1 MTTSWNNTEQIE
13 GYLTGKL
20 SPADK
25 FVFEARLLLS
35 PALETEVRLQKKV
48 FGLVKMYHRK
58 KFKEEL
64 EEVHRRI
71 FQDPE
76 KLSFQQKIY
85 GLFK

>member
-1 MTTSWNNTEQIE
+1 MTTSWNNTKQIE
-13 GYLTGKL
+13 RYLTGKF

-25 FVFEARLLLS
+25 FVFEARMLLS
-35 PALETEVRLQKKV
+35 PALQTEVLLQKKV

-64 EEVHRRI
+64 EEVHRQI

-76 KLSFQQKIY
+76 KQSFQKKIY
-85 GLFK
+85 GLYK

>member
-1 MTTSWNNTEQIE
+1 MTTSWNNTKQIE
-13 GYLTGKL
+13 RYLAGKL
-20 SPADK
+20 SPTDK

-35 PALETEVRLQKKV
+35 QTMETEVRLQKKV
-48 FGLVKMYHRK
+48 YGLVKMYHRK

-64 EEVHRRI
+64 EEVHRQI

-76 KLSFQQKIY
+76 KQGFQQKIY

>member
-1 MTTSWNNTEQIE
+1 MTTSWNNTKQIE
-13 GYLTGKL
+13 RYLTENL

-35 PALETEVRLQKKV
+35 PALQNEVHLQKKV
-48 FGLVKMYHRK
+48 LGLIKMYHRK
-58 KFKEEL
+58 KFKEKL
-64 EEVHRRI
+64 EEVHRQI
-71 FQDPE
+71 FHDPE